1 MTSWLLLRIVN
12 LKSDH
17 GVISSVM
24 GFEPRKF
31 RYNTKDFRDI
41 TDAPGYQRGGGHYY
55 SMLSP
60 KILKEELN
68 AKEAKEK
75 EEKEMA
81 KNLVQ
86 LKEDKENKRY
96 DVYLNDFLIA
106 TVEPGEKTIQEVQE
120 LLEEALA
127 DVDGSDLIAIA
138 RTFEALN
145 DGTWKKINEKN
156 GETISYNG
164 EEYTV
169 SYGLLSLLKDG
180 KIYLSIAK
188 PKGIENKP
196 EEEAN
201 EIIKAKLLN
210 ALEED

>member
-1 MTSWLLLRIVN
+1 MKNWLLLRITN

-24 GFEPRKF
+24 GFDNCKY
-31 RYNTKDFRDI
+31 RYNTKDFKDI
-41 TDAPGYQRGGGHYY
+41 TDAPGYQRGGGFYY
-55 SMLSP
+55 SMLDP
-60 KILKEELN
+60 KIIKEELN
-68 AKEAKEK
+68 AKEK
-75 EEKEMA
+75 EEKTMA

-106 TVEPGEKTIQEVQE
+106 TVEPDDKTIQQVQE
-120 LLEEALA
+120 MLEEALG

-164 EEYTV
+164 EEYIV

-188 PKGIENKP
+188 PKDIENKT

-201 EIIKAKLLN
+201 EIIKSKLLN

>member
-1 MTSWLLLRIVN
+1 MKNWLLLRITN

-24 GFEPRKF
+24 GFDNHKY

-41 TDAPGYQRGGGHYY
+41 TDAPGYQRGGGFYY
-55 SMLSP
+55 SMLDP
-60 KILKEELN
+60 KIIKEELN
-68 AKEAKEK
+68 AKEK
-75 EEKEMA
+75 EEKTMA

-106 TVEPGEKTIQEVQE
+106 TVEPDDKTIQQVQE
-120 LLEEALA
+120 MLEEALG

-164 EEYTV
+164 EEYIV

-188 PKGIENKP
+188 PKDIENKP

-201 EIIKAKLLN
+201 EIIKSKLLN

>member
-1 MTSWLLLRIVN
+1 MKNWLLLRITN

-24 GFEPRKF
+24 GFDNHKY
-31 RYNTKDFRDI
+31 RYNTKDFKDI
-41 TDAPGYQRGGGHYY
+41 TDAPGYQRGGGFYY
-55 SMLSP
+55 SMLDP
-60 KILKEELN
+60 KIIKEELN
-68 AKEAKEK
+68 AKEK
-75 EEKEMA
+75 EEKTMA

-106 TVEPGEKTIQEVQE
+106 TVEPDDKTIQQVQE
-120 LLEEALA
+120 MLEEALG

-164 EEYTV
+164 EEYIV

-188 PKGIENKP
+188 PKDIENKT

-201 EIIKAKLLN
+201 EIIKSKLLN

>member
-1 MTSWLLLRIVN
+1 MKNWLLLRITN

-24 GFEPRKF
+24 GFDNHKY
-31 RYNTKDFRDI
+31 RYNTKDFKDI
-41 TDAPGYQRGGGHYY
+41 TDAPGYQRGGGFYY
-55 SMLSP
+55 SMLDP
-60 KILKEELN
+60 KIIKEELN
-68 AKEAKEK
+68 AKEK
-75 EEKEMA
+75 EEKTMA

-106 TVEPGEKTIQEVQE
+106 TVEPDDKTIQQVQE
-120 LLEEALA
+120 MLEEALG

-164 EEYTV
+164 EEYIV

-188 PKGIENKP
+188 PKEIENKT

-201 EIIKAKLLN
+201 EIIKSKLLN

>member
-1 MTSWLLLRIVN
+1 MKHWLLLRITN

-24 GFEPRKF
+24 GFDARKY
-31 RYNTKDFRDI
+31 RYNTKDFRDL
-41 TDAPGYQRGGGHYY
+41 TDAPGYQRGGGYYY
-55 SMLSP
+55 SMLDP

-68 AKEAKEK
+68 AKEK
-75 EEKEMA
+75 EEKTMA

-106 TVEPGEKTIQEVQE
+106 TVEPGEKTIEEVQE

-164 EEYTV
+164 EEYVV

-188 PKGIENKP
+188 PKGIENKT

-210 ALEED
+210 ALDED

>member
-1 MTSWLLLRIVN
+1 MNIWLLLRIVN

-17 GVISSVM
+17 GVISSVI
-24 GFEPRKF
+24 GLDGHKYRF
-31 RYNTKDFRDI
+31 NTKDFRDI
-41 TDAPGYQRGGGHYY
+41 TDAPGYQRSGGYYY
-55 SMLSP
+55 SVLNP
-60 KILKEELN
+60 KMLKEELN
-68 AKEAKEK
+68 AKTK

-120 LLEEALA
+120 MLEEALN

-145 DGTWKKINEKN
+145 DGTWKKVNDKN

-164 EEYTV
+164 EEYIV

-188 PKGIENKP
+188 PKDIENKP
-196 EEEAN
+196 EEEVNA
-201 EIIKAKLLN
+201 IIKARLLQ

>member
-1 MTSWLLLRIVN
+1 MNIWLLLRINN

-17 GVISSVM
+17 GVISCVM
-24 GFEPRKF
+24 GFDARKY

-41 TDAPGYQRGGGHYY
+41 TDAPGYQRGGGYYY
-55 SMLSP
+55 SVLNP
-60 KILKEELN
+60 KMLKEELN
-68 AKEAKEK
+68 AKKEK

-86 LKEDKENKRY
+86 LKEDKENNRY

-106 TVEPGEKTIQEVQE
+106 TVEPGDKTIQQVQE
-120 LLEEALA
+120 TLEEALA

-145 DGTWKKINEKN
+145 DGTWKKVNDKN

-164 EEYTV
+164 EEYIV

-188 PKGIENKP
+188 PKGIENKT
-196 EEEAN
+196 EEEVN
-201 EIIKAKLLN
+201 EIIKARLLQ

>member
-41 TDAPGYQRGGGHYY
+41 TDAPGYQRGGGYY
-55 SMLSP
+55 YNMLSP
-60 KILKEELN
+60 KLLKEELN
-68 AKEAKEK
+68 AKEK

-120 LLEEALA
+120 TLEEALA

-164 EEYTV
+164 EEYVV

-180 KIYLSIAK
+180 KIYLSVAK
-188 PKGIENKP
+188 PKGIENKT
-196 EEEAN
+196 EEEVN
-201 EIIKAKLLN
+201 EIIKAKLLQ

>member
-1 MTSWLLLRIVN
+1 MNIWLLLRIVN

-24 GFEPRKF
+24 GLDGHKYRF
-31 RYNTKDFRDI
+31 NTKDFRDI
-41 TDAPGYQRGGGHYY
+41 TDAPGYQRGGGYY
-55 SMLSP
+55 YTMLDP
-60 KILKEELN
+60 KMLKEELN
-68 AKEAKEK
+68 AKEK
-75 EEKEMA
+75 EEKTMA

-106 TVEPGEKTIQEVQE
+106 TVEPGEKTIQQVQE
-120 LLEEALA
+120 MLEEALG

-164 EEYTV
+164 EEYIV

-188 PKGIENKP
+188 PKEVINKT

-201 EIIKAKLLN
+201 EIIKSRLLQ

>member
-1 MTSWLLLRIVN
+1 MNIWLLLRIVN

-24 GFEPRKF
+24 GLEPRKY

-41 TDAPGYQRGGGHYY
+41 TDAPGYQRGGGFYY
-55 SMLSP
+55 SMLDP

-68 AKEAKEK
+68 YKEK
-75 EEKEMA
+75 EEKTMA

-106 TVEPGEKTIQEVQE
+106 TVEPDDKTLQQVQE
-120 LLEEALA
+120 MLEEALGN
-127 DVDGSDLIAIA
+127 VDGSDLIAIA

-164 EEYTV
+164 EEYIV

-188 PKGIENKP
+188 PKDIENKP

-201 EIIKAKLLN
+201 EIIKSKLLN

>member
-1 MTSWLLLRIVN
+1 MNIWLLLRIVN
-12 LKSDH
+12 LKADH
-17 GVISSVM
+17 GVISSVL
-24 GFEPRKF
+24 GFDGHKYRF
-31 RYNTKDFRDI
+31 NTKDFRDI
-41 TDAPGYQRGGGHYY
+41 TDALGYQGGSGYYY
-55 SMLSP
+55 SMLDP
-60 KILKEELN
+60 KMLKEELN
-68 AKEAKEK
+68 AKEK
-75 EEKEMA
+75 EEKTMA

-86 LKEDKENKRY
+86 LKEDKENNRY

-106 TVEPGEKTIQEVQE
+106 TVEPGDKTIQQVQE
-120 LLEEALA
+120 TLEEALA

-145 DGTWKKINEKN
+145 DGTWKKVNDKN

-164 EEYTV
+164 EEYIV

-188 PKGIENKP
+188 PKNIENKP

-201 EIIKAKLLN
+201 EIIKSRLLQ

>member
-1 MTSWLLLRIVN
+1 MNIWLLLRIVN

-17 GVISSVM
+17 GVISSVI
-24 GFEPRKF
+24 GLDGHKYRF
-31 RYNTKDFRDI
+31 NTKDFRDI
-41 TDAPGYQRGGGHYY
+41 TDAPGYQRSGGYYY
-55 SMLSP
+55 SVLNP
-60 KILKEELN
+60 KMLKEELN
-68 AKEAKEK
+68 AKTK
-75 EEKEMA
+75 EEKTMA

-86 LKEDKENKRY
+86 LKEDKENNRY

-106 TVEPGEKTIQEVQE
+106 TVEPGDKTIQQVQE
-120 LLEEALA
+120 TLEEALA

-145 DGTWKKINEKN
+145 DGTWKKVNDKN

-164 EEYTV
+164 EEYIV

-188 PKGIENKP
+188 PKDIENKP
-196 EEEAN
+196 EEEVNA
-201 EIIKAKLLN
+201 IIKARLLQ

>member
-1 MTSWLLLRIVN
+1 MKHWLLLRIVN

-24 GFEPRKF
+24 GLDGHKYRF
-31 RYNTKDFRDI
+31 NTKDFRDI
-41 TDAPGYQRGGGHYY
+41 TDAPGYQRGGGYYY
-55 SMLSP
+55 SMLDP

-68 AKEAKEK
+68 AKEK
-75 EEKEMA
+75 EEKTMA

-106 TVEPGEKTIQEVQE
+106 TVEPDDKTIQQVQE
-120 LLEEALA
+120 MLEEALA

-164 EEYTV
+164 EEYVV
-169 SYGLLSLLKDG
+169 SYELLSLLKDG

-188 PKGIENKP
+188 PKDIENKP

-201 EIIKAKLLN
+201 EIIKSKLLN

>member
-1 MTSWLLLRIVN
+1 MNIWLLLRIVN
-12 LKSDH
+12 LKADH

-24 GFEPRKF
+24 GLDSHKYRF
-31 RYNTKDFRDI
+31 NTKDFRDI
-41 TDAPGYQRGGGHYY
+41 TDAPGYQRGAGYYY

-60 KILKEELN
+60 KMLKEDLN
-68 AKEAKEK
+68 AKKEK
-75 EEKEMA
+75 EEKTMA

-86 LKEDKENKRY
+86 LKEDKENNRY

-106 TVEPGEKTIQEVQE
+106 TVEPGDKTIQQVQE
-120 LLEEALA
+120 TLEEALA

-145 DGTWKKINEKN
+145 DGTWEKVNDKN

-164 EEYTV
+164 EEYIV

-188 PKGIENKP
+188 PKGIENKT

-201 EIIKAKLLN
+201 EIIKSKLLA

>member
-1 MTSWLLLRIVN
+1 MKHWLLLRVNN

-17 GVISSVM
+17 GVISCVM
-24 GFEPRKF
+24 GFDGHKY

-41 TDAPGYQRGGGHYY
+41 TDAPGYQRGAGYYY
-55 SMLSP
+55 SMLDP

-68 AKEAKEK
+68 AKEK
-75 EEKEMA
+75 EEKTMA

-106 TVEPGEKTIQEVQE
+106 TVEPDDKTIQQVQE
-120 LLEEALA
+120 VLEEALG

-164 EEYTV
+164 EEYVV

-188 PKGIENKP
+188 PKDIENKQ
-196 EEEAN
+196 EEEIN
-201 EIIKAKLLN
+201 EIIKARLLN

>member
-1 MTSWLLLRIVN
+1 MKHWLLLRITN
-12 LKSDH
+12 LKADR

-24 GFEPRKF
+24 GFNTRKYRF
-31 RYNTKDFRDI
+31 NTKDFRDI
-41 TDAPGYQRGGGHYY
+41 TDAPGYQRGGGQYY
-55 SMLSP
+55 SMLDP
-60 KILKEELN
+60 KMLKEELN
-68 AKEAKEK
+68 ATEKTK

-106 TVEPGEKTIQEVQE
+106 TVEPGEKSIQEVQE
-120 LLEEALA
+120 LLEEALG

-145 DGTWKKINEKN
+145 DGTWKKVNDKN

-164 EEYTV
+164 EEYIV

-188 PKGIENKP
+188 PKDIENKT

-201 EIIKAKLLN
+201 EIIKSKLLN